1 MMPLHCY
8 IPLKEALEKNLLLF
22 ILYPSNT
29 LFCELCLTLT
39 DGKAMEFENLKNL
52 TSHIKKCKKIKL
64 TRENFKQGIFL
75 TGKLPLIRKST
86 YLSLNNNIN
95 NSDLTKPWHLRSSK
109 T

>member
-8 IPLKEALEKNLLLF
+8 IPLKEALKKNLLLF

-52 TSHIKKCKKIKL
+52 TSHVKKCKKIKL
-64 TRENFKQGIFL
+64 TRENFK
-75 TGKLPLIRKST
+75 
-86 YLSLNNNIN
+86 
-95 NSDLTKPWHLRSSK
+95 
-109 T
+109 